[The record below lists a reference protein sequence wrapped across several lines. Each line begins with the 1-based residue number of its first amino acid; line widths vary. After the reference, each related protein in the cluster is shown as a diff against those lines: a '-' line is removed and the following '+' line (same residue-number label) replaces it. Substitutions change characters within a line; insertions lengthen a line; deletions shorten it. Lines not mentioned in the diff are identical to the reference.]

1 MAKDILQM
9 LEEGVVLSDGGM
21 IIEARRRGYSTP
33 EIVAEHPDALRQ
45 IHADFFQAGSQVLQA
60 LTWWTSGFQLEFG
73 FGWGDRLNDINRT
86 AVECAR
92 EASGG
97 EAPVAGCLMSTT
109 ARVPTS
115 EGELISTPVF
125 VPDDPSSH
133 DRAKAVFDEHIAAL
147 VGAGVDLLIP
157 ETFPSLAEARLCLA
171 CCKKTGVPT
180 MVLMGTGAMDGTY
193 DGVSHPEAARIL
205 VDEGADI
212 VGLVCNADPPTMW
225 PKVLGIRQAVDVPI
239 AFQPKGYR
247 TGHNWSKVEEV
258 AEVTGSEMAEY
269 ALKARAEGINLVG
282 ACCGAGPS
290 HIQAMARALRGEEVA
305 PWSES
310 KIGVG

>member
-21 IIEARRRGYSTP
+21 IIEARRRGYGTP

-73 FGWGDRLNDINRT
+73 FGWGDRLDEINRT

-115 EGELISTPVF
+115 EGELINTPVF

-147 VGAGVDLLIP
+147 VGGGGGPADSGDFSLAGGGPAVSGVLQEDGCSHHGAPGYWRDGWDIRRR
-157 ETFPSLAEARLCLA
+157 FPS
-171 CCKKTGVPT
+171 
-180 MVLMGTGAMDGTY
+180 
-193 DGVSHPEAARIL
+193 
-205 VDEGADI
+205 
-212 VGLVCNADPPTMW
+212 
-225 PKVLGIRQAVDVPI
+225 
-239 AFQPKGYR
+239 
-247 TGHNWSKVEEV
+247 
-258 AEVTGSEMAEY
+258 
-269 ALKARAEGINLVG
+269 
-282 ACCGAGPS
+282 
-290 HIQAMARALRGEEVA
+290 
-305 PWSES
+305 
-310 KIGVG
+310 

>member
-21 IIEARRRGYSTP
+21 IIEARRRGYDTP
-33 EIVAEHPDALRQ
+33 QIVAEHPDALRQ

-73 FGWGDRLNDINRT
+73 FGWGDRLNEINRT

-97 EAPVAGCLMSTT
+97 EAPVAGCLMSTM

-147 VGAGVDLLIP
+147 VGVGVDLLIP

-180 MVLMGTGAMDGTY
+180 MVLLGTGGMDGTD

-225 PKVLGIRQAVDVPI
+225 PTILEIRQAVDAPI
-239 AFQPKGYR
+239 AFQPNSYR
-247 TGHNWSKVEEV
+247 TDHNWSTVEEG
-258 AEVTGSEMAEY
+258 AEVPGSEMAEY
-269 ALKARAEGINLVG
+269 ALKAREEGINLVG

-290 HIQAMARALRGEEVA
+290 HSRAMARALRGEEVA
-305 PWSES
+305 PWSEE
-310 KIGVG
+310 KE